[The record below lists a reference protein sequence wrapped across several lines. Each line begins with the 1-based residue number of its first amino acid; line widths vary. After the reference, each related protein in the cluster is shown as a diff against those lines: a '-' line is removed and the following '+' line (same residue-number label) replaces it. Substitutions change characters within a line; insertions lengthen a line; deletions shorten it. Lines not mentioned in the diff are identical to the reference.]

1 MRYTK
6 HGAIT
11 TLSYWQGKYKVIRN
25 ISALKNLF
33 KIKEL
38 KQKVFFTLMIL
49 VIYRLGTHIPVP
61 FIDRAEL
68 SKFAETQ
75 KAASGL
81 FQTISLF
88 SGRNFEQ
95 MSVFALGIMPY
106 ISVSIILQV
115 LGVVIPR
122 LQKLQREGSLGQAKI
137 NRWTRMGTVALA
149 AFQGFGLGIYLMN
162 QNLTYMNTASLAS
175 LFLFTTVVTMTAGC
189 TFIMWLG
196 ERITDKGIGNGISLI
211 IAVGIMAR
219 YPGDFSSLCNQI
231 FADAV
236 PMIWLPVIIVLFVL
250 SVIAI
255 ALVQEGTRRIPIQH
269 AKRMV
274 GRKVMGGGTS
284 YLPLKINT
292 AGVIPVI
299 FSSALLSFPSFLA
312 AYVFGSSQNGGWLGD
327 LVATESSYNVYAFCQ
342 RVFGLEQGGIFLLL
356 KSLNFH
362 IIVFA
367 LLTGFFC
374 FFYTSV
380 VFNPDDVANNLKRSG
395 SYIPGKRPGKPT
407 SEYIDYVLTRIST
420 VGAVFLVCIAVL
432 SMIMMVSFRMPF
444 SGMSF
449 VGGTGLII
457 VVGVLLDTLRQIE
470 AQLMMRHYD
479 GFAQKRVGATW
490 R

>member
-1 MRYTK
+1 MIK
-6 HGAIT
+6 
-11 TLSYWQGKYKVIRN
+11 N

-33 KIKEL
+33 KIKDL
-38 KQKVFFTLMIL
+38 KSKVFYTLMIL

-61 FIDRAEL
+61 FIDREQL
-68 SKFAETQ
+68 KIFADQQRQAT
-75 KAASGL
+75 GL

-122 LQKLQREGSLGQAKI
+122 LQKLQREGALGQAKI
-137 NRWTRMGTVALA
+137 NRWTRIGTVFLA
-149 AFQGFGLGIYLMN
+149 AFQGFGLSIYLMQ
-162 QNLTYMNTASLAS
+162 QNLTYMHGGGLKT
-175 LFLFTTVVTMTAGC
+175 LFIFTTVVTMTAGC

-196 ERITDKGIGNGISLI
+196 ERITERGIGNGISLI

-219 YPGDFSSLCNQI
+219 YPSDLFNLVGLVHAGSTPAIWLVVIAVFFCISI
-231 FADAV
+231 FAIT
-236 PMIWLPVIIVLFVL
+236 M
-250 SVIAI
+250 
-255 ALVQEGTRRIPIQH
+255 VQEGTRRIPIQQ
-269 AKRMV
+269 AQRQV
-274 GRKVMGGGTS
+274 GRRVMGGGTS
-284 YLPLKINT
+284 YLPLKVNT
-292 AGVIPVI
+292 ASVIPVI
-299 FSSALLSFPSFLA
+299 FASALLSFPSFLA
-312 AYVFGSSQNGGWLGD
+312 AYIFPTNQNGGWLGD
-327 LVATESSYNVYAFCQ
+327 FFNLESSYNLYSFLQ
-342 RVFGLEQGGIFLLL
+342 RFGFEQGGIFLLL
-356 KSLNFH
+356 KSFNFH
-362 IIVFA
+362 IITFA

-420 VGAVFLVCIAVL
+420 LGAVFLVTIAITSYVL
-432 SMIMMVSFRMPF
+432 IVSFRMPYA
-444 SGMSF
+444 GMSF
-449 VGGTGLII
+449 VGGTGMII

-479 GFAQKRVGATW
+479 GFAQRRVGATW